1 MTEMKLIPAEE
12 RKALL
17 ANCPDDIHPASAR
30 MASRA
35 IERWV
40 CADPA
45 TELPHVMRR
54 LLALEAEVEQLRTQ
68 LGEARMDLVYAAWP
82 GEPGL

>member
-1 MTEMKLIPAEE
+1 MGP
-12 RKALL
+12 L
-17 ANCPDDIHPASAR
+17 AR
-30 MASRA
+30 Q
-35 IERWV
+35 RWV

-54 LLALEAEVEQLRTQ
+54 LLALEAEVEQLRIQ
-68 LGEARMDLVYAAWP
+68 LGEARMDAVYAAWP